1 MTKERPVLE
10 DLIKENMSEF
20 ELFQNKT
27 LRPIIKMQHALLIAS
42 FKNYLQKRKI
52 DFNSL
57 SEQKKRGRISS
68 IYKTDNNYKNMTVGF
83 IAGHFTEDEFDFYNT
98 CASEVNRRILQI
110 TTQRIQDSI
119 ADLK

>member
-1 MTKERPVLE
+1 MTKERPVLK
-10 DLIKENMSEF
+10 DLIKDNMSDF

-57 SEQKKRGRISS
+57 SEQKKRVRISS
-68 IYKTDNNYKNMTVGF
+68 IYKTDNNYKNMTIGF
-83 IAGHFTEDEFDFYNT
+83 IVGHFSVEEFAFYAT
-98 CASEVNRRILQI
+98 CTSEVNRRTLQI
-110 TTQRIQDSI
+110 ITQRIQDSI
-119 ADLK
+119 FEML